1 MHLPN
6 LLTLLRIMLTPLICW
21 GLCWHTPA
29 GMYMSSIVFFIA
41 AITDFADGY
50 VAEKYNARSALGA
63 ALDPLADKLLV
74 ILVLFFLAATGRLS
88 GPWMFW
94 PCSWIIARE
103 ILVLGL
109 RSVMGA
115 EKLPVIGMAKA
126 KTFLQMVTI
135 GFLINDFALNPW
147 TYGLAMV
154 LLWGSAFLSAS
165 SAYVYFK
172 QALRAYQQETS
183 VLGRLPKEN
192 KSDPTTAL

>member
-1 MHLPN
+1 
-6 LLTLLRIMLTPLICW
+6 
-21 GLCWHTPA
+21 
-29 GMYMSSIVFFIA
+29 MSSIVFFIA

-50 VAEKYNARSALGA
+50 VAEKYNARSVLGA
-63 ALDPLADKLLV
+63 ALDPLADKLLIV
-74 ILVLFFLAATGRLS
+74 LVLFFLAATGRLC

-115 EKLPVIGMAKA
+115 EQVPVIGMAKA

-135 GFLINDFALNPW
+135 GLLINDFALNPW
-147 TYGLAMV
+147 TYGLAMI
-154 LLWGSAFLSAS
+154 LLWSSAFLSAS

-172 QALRAYQQETS
+172 RALKAYQQDS
-183 VLGRLPKEN
+183 SILGRSNKESTPDS
-192 KSDPTTAL
+192 KTFL

>member
-6 LLTLLRIMLTPLICW
+6 LLTLLRIMLTPIICW
-21 GLCWHTPA
+21 GMCWHTPA

-50 VAEKYNARSALGA
+50 VAEKYNARSVLGA

-74 ILVLFFLAATGRLS
+74 VLVLFFLAATGRLS

-109 RSVMGA
+109 RSMIGA
-115 EKLPVIGMAKA
+115 ERLPVIGMAKA
-126 KTFLQMVTI
+126 KTFLQMISI
-135 GFLINDFALNPW
+135 GLLINDFALYPW
-147 TYGLAMV
+147 TYGMTMV
-154 LLWGSAFLSAS
+154 VLWTSAILSAS
-165 SAYVYFK
+165 SAYVYFRH
-172 QALRAYQQETS
+172 ALKIYQREHPAAGHSKKDTSIDPET
-183 VLGRLPKEN
+183 VL
-192 KSDPTTAL
+192 